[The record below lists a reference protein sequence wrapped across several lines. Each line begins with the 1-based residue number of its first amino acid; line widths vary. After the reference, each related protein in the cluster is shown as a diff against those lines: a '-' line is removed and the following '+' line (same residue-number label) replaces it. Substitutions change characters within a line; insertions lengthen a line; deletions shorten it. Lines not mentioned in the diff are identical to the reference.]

1 MECLIVVD
9 EELLRSLYVKKS
21 LKNNENGFELQMRN
35 SFSDAAIIEPLV
47 VQIQGESVEK
57 EKYKDFIIE
66 MGGERINNK
75 KISTQ
80 NPANFTVET
89 IATLKF
95 ERNNP
100 LPKEKYKIRFSRLL
114 TEQYGDLPFRMK
126 ERIRE

>member
-1 MECLIVVD
+1 MVN
-9 EELLRSLYVKKS
+9 EELLRSLFVKKS
-21 LKNNENGFELQMRN
+21 LKNNENGFELQMKN
-35 SFSDAAIIEPLV
+35 SISDATIIEPLV
-47 VQIQGESVEK
+47 IQIQGELVEK

-66 MGGERINNK
+66 MGGETVHNK

-80 NPANFTVET
+80 NPANFTVDT

-95 ERNNP
+95 ERERP

-114 TEQYGDLPFRMK
+114 TEEYGDLPFKMK